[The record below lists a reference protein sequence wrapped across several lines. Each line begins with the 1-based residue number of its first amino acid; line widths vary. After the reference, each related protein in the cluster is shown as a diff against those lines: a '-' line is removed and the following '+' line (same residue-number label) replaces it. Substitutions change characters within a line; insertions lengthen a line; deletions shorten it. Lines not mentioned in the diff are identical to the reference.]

1 MQSKLTITVC
11 KDDVKA
17 TFAAFRRLDVGN
29 YGTLNSR
36 TVREGEI
43 WRIRSCKNL
52 AEMAAPQPLS
62 PRHRSYSAD
71 DSLELSQASVNYNPY
86 SYVMHQS
93 PNPYFNPNPIVANG
107 SHRSLQRLHSSDQFV
122 LHNTQIRY
130 LVHLISRRMIAGV
143 GDGIIMTML
152 ERIGQ
157 KNASK
162 WRNLC

>member
-1 MQSKLTITVC
+1 MLTITIH

-36 TVREGEI
+36 TVIEGEI

-62 PRHRSYSAD
+62 PRHHRSYSAD
-71 DSLELSQASVNYNPY
+71 DSLELSQASVHYNPY

-93 PNPYFNPNPIVANG
+93 PNPYFNPISIAPIAANE
-107 SHRSLQRLHSSDQFV
+107 SHHSLQRLHSSESVRSAQYMDP
-122 LHNTQIRY
+122 
-130 LVHLISRRMIAGV
+130 ISSSFDFDAY
-143 GDGIIMTML
+143 
-152 ERIGQ
+152 ERWSRGWHHYDNIETHR
-157 KNASK
+157 SK
-162 WRNLC
+162 QCQ